1 MQERQE
7 LLESSGGNR
16 LLKAISRYVVMGI
29 VVVILAIYLG
39 LLFFGPNSI
48 EVLYELNVQKKALER
63 NIKYLKHENAR
74 LQKEYFELK
83 ELEAGE

>member
-7 LLESSGGNR
+7 LLERKERGRVLRIVGR
-16 LLKAISRYVVMGI
+16 YLLMGI
-29 VVVILAIYLG
+29 VIVALAIYLG

-48 EVLYELNVQKKALER
+48 EVLYELNVQKRALER

-74 LQKEYFELK
+74 LQKEYFEFK

>member
-7 LLESSGGNR
+7 LLESRSGSR
-16 LLKAISRYVVMGI
+16 LLKALSRYLVMGI
-29 VVVILAIYLG
+29 VIVVLAIYLG